1 MPWTI
6 PDKGEGANDVQSI
19 LFQEYLD
26 AVIAAASGLDHVI
39 AGCAVT
45 AQGAPNMT
53 VAVAA
58 GTVCSNHKWFAV
70 TAGNGTITAA
80 DGSLPRIDLV
90 VATSA
95 GAVAVRAGTANA
107 NPKPAARS
115 TNDVILAA
123 VYVPAADTTIEAD
136 KITDLRVVRYPD
148 QVYIRADATRT
159 FVSNTSSQAI
169 FTAPTNGRIT
179 LPPGLYRVEGVLI
192 FTAMSATSGNLLLNL
207 LGAGTATVGAWA
219 WTATGVDAA
228 AATVAAVS
236 GAYAVTSSTAAAAVT
251 AAVGVTLVLN
261 VQGTFEVTAGGTLI
275 PSVSQATAA
284 AAVVAIGSYLAFD
297 RLGETTDVSIGPFD

>member
-1 MPWTI
+1 MPWSI
-6 PDKGEGANDVQSI
+6 PDKGEAADVQSI

-26 AVIAAASGLDHVI
+26 AVIAGINGLDHVI

-58 GTVCSNHKWFAV
+58 GTVCSNLKWFAV
-70 TAGNGTITAA
+70 TAGNGTITTAHA
-80 DGSLPRIDLV
+80 TLPRIDLV

-107 NPKPAARS
+107 NPKPPARS
-115 TNDVILAA
+115 ANDVILAA
-123 VYVPAADTTIEAD
+123 VLVLAADTTIEAD
-136 KITDLRVVRYPD
+136 KITDLRVVRDPD
-148 QVYIRADATRT
+148 RAFIRADATRT
-159 FVSNTSSQAI
+159 FVSNTNSQAI
-169 FTAPTNGRIT
+169 FTSPANGRIT

-219 WTATGVDAA
+219 WTATGTDAA
-228 AATVAAVS
+228 AATVGAIS
-236 GAYAVTSSTAAAAVT
+236 GAYVVTSSTAAAAVT
-251 AAVGVTLVLN
+251 AGTGVTLFLN
-261 VQGTFEVTAGGTLI
+261 VQGTFEVTAGGTMI
-275 PSVSQATAA
+275 PSVSQLTAA
-284 AAVVAIGSYLAFD
+284 AAVLSIGSYLAFD